1 MVDDGGRDGDP
12 GGGEHPD
19 RERCGSEDREPERA
33 GSETAE
39 PERPEPE
46 RPEAGRPEAERPV
59 GGSEWLLQQLS
70 GGRLKSIF
78 DSPRPSPPAEEPRAE
93 RTSGPV
99 GSAADEAHASTEER
113 SDTSESA
120 SSADA
125 AGPSSDDGDSGA
137 VPPRAP
143 AAPVGLWPGEPV
155 LSATPAPEEAH
166 DDRPTS
172 ADAPARV
179 EDRDDDDR
187 GTVAEPERSSDRDG
201 VSAGGRDTRG
211 GDTGVP
217 AAGARDTGS
226 PATGAGETGAG
237 ETGVRETSARE
248 ASARGTSARETGAS
262 GADVSDEDAFDAFFA
277 PLRDDADDADPHADS
292 DRSADA
298 GRTEVHRRGADSVRP
313 VLPHTDPPADLPTA
327 PAGLRSAHR
336 PDDEPDAGSSTDV
349 DPAGRSAAPYPADGR
364 PVGATPPTPREPT
377 PPAVYE
383 WPDPRGDWDQPPVW
397 EQVVAPRDEPDEDGG
412 DEELWRETA
421 GAYSWNLEPAA
432 EPTEPADRAE
442 PAPFR
447 TAPAAAH
454 VNAAPPRKRRSARS
468 RPESRERDS
477 APAGAPAWRTLSRR
491 RLLIGLIAAGAVIL
505 LAGLFAIGIAVG
517 SAGGRAEPQA
527 TPVVS
532 ETPAAE
538 PTPSP
543 TPTATLPTV
552 GPLPVGTWAWSAL
565 LGGECIDPFDSVWAE
580 EFTVVDCASAHSAQ
594 LVATAELTDAA
605 FPGQDALAVTVS
617 SLCQA
622 QGVVDVAAAET
633 YGDVQVA
640 GAFPVTQEQWDA
652 GERSYYCFVD
662 RAGGGELTG
671 SLAGTPAA

>member
-1 MVDDGGRDGDP
+1 M
-12 GGGEHPD
+12 
-19 RERCGSEDREPERA
+19 
-33 GSETAE
+33 
-39 PERPEPE
+39 
-46 RPEAGRPEAERPV
+46 
-59 GGSEWLLQQLS
+59 
-70 GGRLKSIF
+70 
-78 DSPRPSPPAEEPRAE
+78 
-93 RTSGPV
+93 
-99 GSAADEAHASTEER
+99 
-113 SDTSESA
+113 
-120 SSADA
+120 
-125 AGPSSDDGDSGA
+125 GA
-137 VPPRAP
+137 P
-143 AAPVGLWPGEPV
+143 
-155 LSATPAPEEAH
+155 
-166 DDRPTS
+166 
-172 ADAPARV
+172 
-179 EDRDDDDR
+179 
-187 GTVAEPERSSDRDG
+187 
-201 VSAGGRDTRG
+201 
-211 GDTGVP
+211 
-217 AAGARDTGS
+217 
-226 PATGAGETGAG
+226 ETGA
-237 ETGVRETSARE
+237 RETSARE
-248 ASARGTSARETGAS
+248 MSARETSARETGAGGTPARDTS
-262 GADVSDEDAFDAFFA
+262 ASDADVSDEDAFDAFFA
-277 PLRDDADDADPHADS
+277 PLRDDDADGSGSGS
-292 DRSADA
+292 DASTDA

-336 PDDEPDAGSSTDV
+336 PDDEPDVGSSTDV
-349 DPAGRSAAPYPADGR
+349 DPAGRSGVPSPADGR

-397 EQVVAPRDEPDEDGG
+397 EQVVAPQDEPDEDGG

-432 EPTEPADRAE
+432 EPADRAE

-477 APAGAPAWRTLSRR
+477 APAAAPAWRTLSRR
-491 RLLIGLIAAGAVIL
+491 RLLIGLIAAGTVIL

-527 TPVVS
+527 VPVVS
-532 ETPAAE
+532 ETPTAE

-565 LGGECIDPFDSVWAE
+565 LGGECVEPFDSVWAE
-580 EFTVVDCASAHSAQ
+580 EFTVVDCAGAHSAQ
-594 LVATAELTDAA
+594 LVSTAELTDAA

>member
-1 MVDDGGRDGDP
+1 MVDEGGRGGGP
-12 GGGEHPD
+12 GGGDHPEP
-19 RERCGSEDREPERA
+19 ERRGSEGREPEGREPELA
-33 GSETAE
+33 GSETSEPERAE

-46 RPEAGRPEAERPV
+46 RPV
-59 GGSEWLLQQLS
+59 GSSEWLLQQLS

-78 DSPRPSPPAEEPRAE
+78 DSPRPVPPVEESRAE
-93 RTSGPV
+93 RTSGPAE
-99 GSAADEAHASTEER
+99 SAADEAHVSAEER
-113 SDTSESA
+113 SVASESA

-125 AGPSSDDGDSGA
+125 AGPSSSARDRDSNSDSDSNSDA
-137 VPPRAP
+137 APRRAP

-155 LSATPAPEEAH
+155 LSATPAAEEAGGDLPNPA
-166 DDRPTS
+166 DDSAPVGEQD
-172 ADAPARV
+172 ADA
-179 EDRDDDDR
+179 DR
-187 GTVAEPERSSDRDG
+187 GTVAEPERSSGRDG
-201 VSAGGRDTRG
+201 VPAEGRSSPG
-211 GDTGVP
+211 PDTGAP
-217 AAGARDTGS
+217 DTGAR
-226 PATGAGETGAG
+226 AMGAPETG
-237 ETGVRETSARE
+237 ARE
-248 ASARGTSARETGAS
+248 ASARETGAGGTTARETSAS
-262 GADVSDEDAFDAFFA
+262 DEDDSDEDAFDAFFA
-277 PLRDDADDADPHADS
+277 PLRDDDAEGS
-292 DRSADA
+292 DASAGA

-349 DPAGRSAAPYPADGR
+349 DPAGRSGVPSPADGR

-397 EQVVAPRDEPDEDGG
+397 EQVVAPQDEPDEDGG

-432 EPTEPADRAE
+432 EPADRAE

-447 TAPAAAH
+447 TAPAVAH

-468 RPESRERDS
+468 RPERRERDS
-477 APAGAPAWRTLSRR
+477 APAAAPAWRTLSRR

-527 TPVVS
+527 APVVS
-532 ETPAAE
+532 ETPTAE

-565 LGGECIDPFDSVWAE
+565 LGGECVEPFDSVWAE
-580 EFTVVDCASAHSAQ
+580 EFTVVDCAGAHSAQ
-594 LVATAELTDAA
+594 LVSTAELTDAA

-652 GERSYYCFVD
+652 GERNYYCFVD

>member
-1 MVDDGGRDGDP
+1 MVDEGGRGGGP
-12 GGGEHPD
+12 GGGEHPEPEG
-19 RERCGSEDREPERA
+19 RGSEGREPEPAGSEASEPERA
-33 GSETAE
+33 EPERAE

-46 RPEAGRPEAERPV
+46 RPV
-59 GGSEWLLQQLS
+59 GSSEWLLQQLS

-78 DSPRPSPPAEEPRAE
+78 DSPRPVPSVEESRAE
-93 RTSGPV
+93 RTSGPAE
-99 GSAADEAHASTEER
+99 SAADEAHASAEER
-113 SDTSESA
+113 SVASESA

-125 AGPSSDDGDSGA
+125 AGPSSGDSDSDSDA
-137 VPPRAP
+137 APPRAP

-155 LSATPAPEEAH
+155 LSATPAAEEAGGDLPKPA
-166 DDRPTS
+166 DDS
-172 ADAPARV
+172 ARV
-179 EDRDDDDR
+179 EEQYADADR
-187 GTVAEPERSSDRDG
+187 GTVVEPERSSDRDG
-201 VSAGGRDTRG
+201 VSAEGRSSPG
-211 GDTGVP
+211 PDTGAP
-217 AAGARDTGS
+217 DTGAPDTGAR
-226 PATGAGETGAG
+226 AMGAPETGARETG
-237 ETGVRETSARE
+237 ARETGVREAGAGGRT
-248 ASARGTSARETGAS
+248 ARETSAS
-262 GADVSDEDAFDAFFA
+262 DADVSDEDAFDAFFA
-277 PLRDDADDADPHADS
+277 PLRDDNADGSGSDAS
-292 DRSADA
+292 TDA

-336 PDDEPDAGSSTDV
+336 PDDEPDAGSSADV
-349 DPAGRSAAPYPADGR
+349 DPAGRSGVPYPADGR

-397 EQVVAPRDEPDEDGG
+397 EQVVAPQDEPDEDGG

-432 EPTEPADRAE
+432 EPADRAE

-477 APAGAPAWRTLSRR
+477 APAAAPAWRTLSRR

-527 TPVVS
+527 APVVS
-532 ETPAAE
+532 ETPTAE

-565 LGGECIDPFDSVWAE
+565 LGGECVDPFDSVWAE
-580 EFTVVDCASAHSAQ
+580 EFTVVDCAAAHSAQ

>member
-1 MVDDGGRDGDP
+1 MVDEGGRDGGS
-12 GGGEHPD
+12 GGGEHP
-19 RERCGSEDREPERA
+19 ERRGSEDREPEQA
-33 GSETAE
+33 GSGNSE

-46 RPEAGRPEAERPV
+46 RAEPERPV
-59 GGSEWLLQQLS
+59 GSSEWLLQQLS

-78 DSPRPSPPAEEPRAE
+78 DSPRPAAPEEESREE
-93 RTSGPV
+93 RTPGPT
-99 GSAADEAHASTEER
+99 GSAADEAPAPEEER
-113 SDTSESA
+113 SDTSEPA
-120 SSADA
+120 SVADA
-125 AGPSSDDGDSGA
+125 AGASSGDSDSDPGA
-137 VPPRAP
+137 PPRRAP

-155 LSATPAPEEAH
+155 LSATPGPDGAG
-166 DDRPTS
+166 DDLLAS
-172 ADAPARV
+172 ADDSARAEERN
-179 EDRDDDDR
+179 EDDAR
-187 GTVAEPERSSDRDG
+187 GTVPEPERSSDRDDG
-201 VSAGGRDTRG
+201 SVDGRNSRG

-217 AAGARDTGS
+217 AS
-226 PATGAGETGAG
+226 EVPATGAPETGAP
-237 ETGVRETSARE
+237 ETGASETSGRETGTRETSA
-248 ASARGTSARETGAS
+248 SD
-262 GADVSDEDAFDAFFA
+262 ADVSDEDPFDVFFA
-277 PLRDDADDADPHADS
+277 PLRNDADGSDA
-292 DRSADA
+292 SADA

-349 DPAGRSAAPYPADGR
+349 DPADRSGARHPADGR

-421 GAYSWNLEPAA
+421 GAYTWNLEPAA
-432 EPTEPADRAE
+432 EPTDSAE

-447 TAPAAAH
+447 TAPATAH

-517 SAGGRAEPQA
+517 SAGGQAEPQA
-527 TPVVS
+527 APVVS
-532 ETPAAE
+532 ETPAAK

-552 GPLPVGTWAWSAL
+552 GPLPVGPLPVGTWAWSAL
-565 LGGECIDPFDSVWAE
+565 LGGECVDPFDSVWAE
-580 EFTVVDCASAHSAQ
+580 EFTVVDCATAHSAQ

>member
-1 MVDDGGRDGDP
+1 MVDEGGRGGGP
-12 GGGEHPD
+12 GGGEHPEPEG
-19 RERCGSEDREPERA
+19 RESEGREPEGREPEPA
-33 GSETAE
+33 GSETSEPERAE

-46 RPEAGRPEAERPV
+46 RPV
-59 GGSEWLLQQLS
+59 GSSEWLLQQLS

-78 DSPRPSPPAEEPRAE
+78 DSPRPVPPVEESRAE
-93 RTSGPV
+93 RTSGPAE
-99 GSAADEAHASTEER
+99 SAADEAHASAEER
-113 SDTSESA
+113 SVASESA

-125 AGPSSDDGDSGA
+125 AGPSSSARDRDRDSNSDSDSNSDA
-137 VPPRAP
+137 APRRAP

-155 LSATPAPEEAH
+155 LSATPAAEEDGGDLPNPA
-166 DDRPTS
+166 DDS
-172 ADAPARV
+172 ARV
-179 EDRDDDDR
+179 EEQDADADR
-187 GTVAEPERSSDRDG
+187 GTVAEPERSSGRDG
-201 VSAGGRDTRG
+201 VPAEGRSSRG
-211 GDTGVP
+211 DDTG
-217 AAGARDTGS
+217 ARAMGA
-226 PATGAGETGAG
+226 P
-237 ETGVRETSARE
+237 ETSARE
-248 ASARGTSARETGAS
+248 TSARETGAGGTTARGTS
-262 GADVSDEDAFDAFFA
+262 ASDADVSDEDDSDEDAFDAFFA
-277 PLRDDADDADPHADS
+277 PLRDDADGSDAS
-292 DRSADA
+292 TDA

-349 DPAGRSAAPYPADGR
+349 DPAGRSGVPSPADGR
-364 PVGATPPTPREPT
+364 PVGATPPTPREQT

-397 EQVVAPRDEPDEDGG
+397 EQVVAPHDEPDEDGG

-432 EPTEPADRAE
+432 EPADRAE
-442 PAPFR
+442 PGPFR

-477 APAGAPAWRTLSRR
+477 APAAAPAWRTLSRR
-491 RLLIGLIAAGAVIL
+491 RLLIGLIAAGAVII

-527 TPVVS
+527 VPVVS
-532 ETPAAE
+532 ETPTAE

-565 LGGECIDPFDSVWAE
+565 LGGECVEPFDSVWAE
-580 EFTVVDCASAHSAQ
+580 EFTVVDCAGAHSAQ
-594 LVATAELTDAA
+594 LVSAAELTDAA

-671 SLAGTPAA
+671 SLAGTPSA

>member
-1 MVDDGGRDGDP
+1 M
-12 GGGEHPD
+12 
-19 RERCGSEDREPERA
+19 
-33 GSETAE
+33 
-39 PERPEPE
+39 
-46 RPEAGRPEAERPV
+46 
-59 GGSEWLLQQLS
+59 
-70 GGRLKSIF
+70 
-78 DSPRPSPPAEEPRAE
+78 
-93 RTSGPV
+93 
-99 GSAADEAHASTEER
+99 
-113 SDTSESA
+113 
-120 SSADA
+120 
-125 AGPSSDDGDSGA
+125 
-137 VPPRAP
+137 
-143 AAPVGLWPGEPV
+143 
-155 LSATPAPEEAH
+155 LSATSAAEEDGGDLPDPA
-166 DDRPTS
+166 DDSARVGEQD
-172 ADAPARV
+172 ADA
-179 EDRDDDDR
+179 DR
-187 GTVAEPERSSDRDG
+187 GTVVEPERSSDRDG
-201 VSAGGRDTRG
+201 VSAEGRSSRG

-217 AAGARDTGS
+217 DTGAR
-226 PATGAGETGAG
+226 AVGAPETD
-237 ETGVRETSARE
+237 ARE
-248 ASARGTSARETGAS
+248 ASARETGAGGTTARETS
-262 GADVSDEDAFDAFFA
+262 SSDADVSDEDDSDEDAFDAFFA
-277 PLRDDADDADPHADS
+277 PLRDDADGSGSDA
-292 DRSADA
+292 SADA

-349 DPAGRSAAPYPADGR
+349 DPADRSGALYPADGR

-397 EQVVAPRDEPDEDGG
+397 EQVVAPHDEPDEDGG

-432 EPTEPADRAE
+432 EPADRAE

-477 APAGAPAWRTLSRR
+477 APAAAPAWRTLSRR

-527 TPVVS
+527 APVVS

-565 LGGECIDPFDSVWAE
+565 LGGECVEPFDSVWAE
-580 EFTVVDCASAHSAQ
+580 EFTVVDCANAHSAQ

>member
-1 MVDDGGRDGDP
+1 VP
-12 GGGEHPD
+12 
-19 RERCGSEDREPERA
+19 
-33 GSETAE
+33 
-39 PERPEPE
+39 
-46 RPEAGRPEAERPV
+46 PV
-59 GGSEWLLQQLS
+59 
-70 GGRLKSIF
+70 
-78 DSPRPSPPAEEPRAE
+78 EESRAE
-93 RTSGPV
+93 RTSGPAE
-99 GSAADEAHASTEER
+99 SATDEAHASAEER
-113 SDTSESA
+113 SVASESA

-125 AGPSSDDGDSGA
+125 AGPSSSDSDSDSDA
-137 VPPRAP
+137 APPRAP

-155 LSATPAPEEAH
+155 LSATPAAEEAGGDLPKPA
-166 DDRPTS
+166 DDS
-172 ADAPARV
+172 ARV
-179 EDRDDDDR
+179 EVQDADADR
-187 GTVAEPERSSDRDG
+187 GTVVEPERSSDRDG
-201 VSAGGRDTRG
+201 VSAEGRSSRG

-217 AAGARDTGS
+217 DAGAR
-226 PATGAGETGAG
+226 AVGAPETD
-237 ETGVRETSARE
+237 ARE
-248 ASARGTSARETGAS
+248 ASARETGAGGTTARETSAS
-262 GADVSDEDAFDAFFA
+262 DADVSDEDDSDEDAFDAFFA
-277 PLRDDADDADPHADS
+277 PLRDDNADGSGSDAS
-292 DRSADA
+292 TDA

-336 PDDEPDAGSSTDV
+336 PDDEPDAGSSADV
-349 DPAGRSAAPYPADGR
+349 DPAGRSGVPYPADGR

-397 EQVVAPRDEPDEDGG
+397 EQVVAPQDEPDDDGG

-432 EPTEPADRAE
+432 EPADRAE

-527 TPVVS
+527 VPVVS
-532 ETPAAE
+532 ETPTAE

-565 LGGECIDPFDSVWAE
+565 LGGECVEPFDSVWAE
-580 EFTVVDCASAHSAQ
+580 EFTVVDCAGAHSAQ
-594 LVATAELTDAA
+594 LVATAELTDAV

>member
-1 MVDDGGRDGDP
+1 MVDEGGRGGGP
-12 GGGEHPD
+12 GGGEHPEP
-19 RERCGSEDREPERA
+19 ERRGSEGREPEPA
-33 GSETAE
+33 GSEASEPERAE

-46 RPEAGRPEAERPV
+46 RPV
-59 GGSEWLLQQLS
+59 GSSEWLLQQLS

-78 DSPRPSPPAEEPRAE
+78 DSPRPVPPVEESRAE
-93 RTSGPV
+93 RTSGPAE
-99 GSAADEAHASTEER
+99 SATDEAHASAEER
-113 SDTSESA
+113 SVASESA

-125 AGPSSDDGDSGA
+125 AGPSSSDSDSDSDA
-137 VPPRAP
+137 APPRAP

-155 LSATPAPEEAH
+155 LSATPAAEEAGGDLPKPA
-166 DDRPTS
+166 DDS
-172 ADAPARV
+172 ARV
-179 EDRDDDDR
+179 EVQDADADR
-187 GTVAEPERSSDRDG
+187 GTVVEPERSSDRDG
-201 VSAGGRDTRG
+201 VSAEGRSSRG

-217 AAGARDTGS
+217 DAGAR
-226 PATGAGETGAG
+226 AVGAPETD
-237 ETGVRETSARE
+237 ARE
-248 ASARGTSARETGAS
+248 ASARETGAGGTTARETSAS
-262 GADVSDEDAFDAFFA
+262 DADVSDEDDSDEDAFDAFFA
-277 PLRDDADDADPHADS
+277 PLRDDNADGSGSDAS
-292 DRSADA
+292 TDA

-336 PDDEPDAGSSTDV
+336 PDDEPDAGSSADV
-349 DPAGRSAAPYPADGR
+349 DPAGRSGVPYPADGR

-397 EQVVAPRDEPDEDGG
+397 EQVVAPQDEPDDDGG

-432 EPTEPADRAE
+432 EPADRAE

-527 TPVVS
+527 VPVVS
-532 ETPAAE
+532 ETPTAE

-565 LGGECIDPFDSVWAE
+565 LGGECVEPFDSVWAE
-580 EFTVVDCASAHSAQ
+580 EFTVVDCAGAHSAQ
-594 LVATAELTDAA
+594 LVATAELTDAV

>member
-1 MVDDGGRDGDP
+1 MVDEGGRGGGP
-12 GGGEHPD
+12 GGGEHP
-19 RERCGSEDREPERA
+19 EPEGREPEPA
-33 GSETAE
+33 GSETSELERAEPERAE
-39 PERPEPE
+39 PERP
-46 RPEAGRPEAERPV
+46 V
-59 GGSEWLLQQLS
+59 GSSEWLLQQLS

-78 DSPRPSPPAEEPRAE
+78 DSPRPVPPVEESRAE
-93 RTSGPV
+93 RTSGPAE
-99 GSAADEAHASTEER
+99 SAADEAHASAEER
-113 SDTSESA
+113 SVASESA

-125 AGPSSDDGDSGA
+125 AGPSSGDSDSDA
-137 VPPRAP
+137 APRRAP

-155 LSATPAPEEAH
+155 LSATPAAEEAGGDLPNPA
-166 DDRPTS
+166 DDSAPVGEQD
-172 ADAPARV
+172 ADA
-179 EDRDDDDR
+179 DR
-187 GTVAEPERSSDRDG
+187 GTVAEPERSSGRDG
-201 VSAGGRDTRG
+201 VPAEGRSSPG
-211 GDTGVP
+211 PDTGAP
-217 AAGARDTGS
+217 DTGAR
-226 PATGAGETGAG
+226 AMGAPETG
-237 ETGVRETSARE
+237 ARE
-248 ASARGTSARETGAS
+248 ASASETGARETGAGGTTARDTS
-262 GADVSDEDAFDAFFA
+262 ASDADVSDEDAFDAFFA
-277 PLRDDADDADPHADS
+277 PLRDDNADGSGSDAS
-292 DRSADA
+292 TDA

-336 PDDEPDAGSSTDV
+336 PDDEPDAGSSADV
-349 DPAGRSAAPYPADGR
+349 DPAGRSGVPYPADGR

-397 EQVVAPRDEPDEDGG
+397 EQVVAPHDEPDEDGG

-432 EPTEPADRAE
+432 EPADRAE

-477 APAGAPAWRTLSRR
+477 APAAAPAWRTLSRR

-527 TPVVS
+527 APVVS
-532 ETPAAE
+532 ETPTAE

-565 LGGECIDPFDSVWAE
+565 LGGECVDPFDSVWAE
-580 EFTVVDCASAHSAQ
+580 EFTVVDCAAAHSAQ